1 VGRQHEDRAGQ
12 HPESLRTVAGLERGR
27 TTARET
33 EPVKPIDAGC
43 VNAVLP
49 NVSPPV
55 AAMIQL
61 QQLTGMRAGEVVIMR
76 PQDIDRSRPI

>member
-1 VGRQHEDRAGQ
+1 
-12 HPESLRTVAGLERGR
+12 
-27 TTARET
+27 
-33 EPVKPIDAGC
+33 
-43 VNAVLP
+43 VLP